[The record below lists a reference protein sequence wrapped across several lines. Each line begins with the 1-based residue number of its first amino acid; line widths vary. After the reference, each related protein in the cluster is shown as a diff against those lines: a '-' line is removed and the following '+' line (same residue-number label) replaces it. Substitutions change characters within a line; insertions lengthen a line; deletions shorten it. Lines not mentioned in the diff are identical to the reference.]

1 VAEHADLVRRAIARE
16 PDAVRSLVMT
26 LRPTIESRV
35 VRGLIRNTRGGR
47 SPRQEVEDLVQEVF
61 LALFDN
67 DARALRAWDPNRA
80 VLPAFVS
87 VIAEHEVASIMR
99 SGRRRP
105 YRDEEDGSL
114 EVDDFSAPATTDSI
128 VESQELLDALLE
140 RLRAE
145 LSPKGLEL
153 FYMLLVDELP
163 VEEICGKTAMSRDAV
178 YAWKSR
184 LGKLVRKLAVE
195 LTESSRKIVA
205 AVSGRSAS

>member
-1 VAEHADLVRRAIARE
+1 
-16 PDAVRSLVMT
+16 
-26 LRPTIESRV
+26 
-35 VRGLIRNTRGGR
+35 
-47 SPRQEVEDLVQEVF
+47 VQEVF

-67 DARALRAWDPNRA
+67 DARALRAWEPSRA
-80 VLPAFVS
+80 ALPAFIS

-105 YRDEEDGSL
+105 YRDEEDGGIA
-114 EVDDFSAPATTDSI
+114 VDDFVGDVSTDSI

-163 VEEICGKTAMSRDAV
+163 IDEICAKTAMSRDAV

-184 LGKLVRKLAVE
+184 LGKLVRKLAAE
-195 LTESSRKIVA
+195 LTESSKKIAAAVA
-205 AVSGRSAS
+205 AGSGS

>member
-16 PDAVRSLVMT
+16 PDAVRSLVMV
-26 LRPTIESRV
+26 LRPTIEARV
-35 VRGLIRNTRGGR
+35 VRGLIRSTRSGR
-47 SPRQEVEDLVQEVF
+47 SARQEVEDLVQEVF

-67 DARALRAWDPNRA
+67 DARALRAWDPARA
-80 VLPAFVS
+80 PLGAFVT
-87 VIAEHEVASIMR
+87 VVAEHEVASIMR

-105 YRDEEDGSL
+105 YRDEEDGGL
-114 EVDDFSAPATTDSI
+114 DVDEYTAPVGTESI

-153 FYMLLVDELP
+153 FTMLLVDEVP
-163 VEEICGKTAMSRDAV
+163 VEEVCARTSMTRDAV

-184 LGKLVRKLAVE
+184 LGKLVRKLAAE
-195 LTESSRKIVA
+195 LTESSRKIAA
-205 AVSGRSAS
+205 AVTARSAS